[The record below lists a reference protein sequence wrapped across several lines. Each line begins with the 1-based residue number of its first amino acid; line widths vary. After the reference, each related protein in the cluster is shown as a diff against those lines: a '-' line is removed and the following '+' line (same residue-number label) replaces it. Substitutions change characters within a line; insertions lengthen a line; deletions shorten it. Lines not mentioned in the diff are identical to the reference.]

1 MRQIAKPHPST
12 AFKCCADGAGF
23 NNMSYCDKLI
33 RREQAIVNEGV
44 DVLKLLIERPQ
55 PTLLDDNNPKRRM
68 MTESRKTSF
77 MVVDKRLKNNYEK
90 EEEEVKDQIMYTD
103 RRNEIWLGANPL
115 PMAVHQMSSNKDTTA
130 HKLVDKDKVVTLQVQ
145 NFECFCGVCMGITTE
160 SKKPE
165 RESCPNKLITIQSDY
180 IAKRIDFKLSS
191 GEKSKDPYVFLGKGV
206 KLDRDNLPVI
216 AIETK
221 PDTIRYAIMLQAPN
235 MSSTKAKDNIKCP
248 LDGDQKYCIPAKTY
262 YVKVHWLEEMENSSS
277 DNKRFKP
284 CDPVGNTDTERKE
297 NQLFPADRICIPSD
311 FSTSSNY
318 ADLIA
323 SGNTYQRLNYLGI
336 TEKSDSSLPLGYR
349 FNQDV
354 SQMGKLITVRKY
366 VSQDMTCDDIDSEN
380 EEEDMSY

>member
-1 MRQIAKPHPST
+1 
-12 AFKCCADGAGF
+12 
-23 NNMSYCDKLI
+23 MSYCEKLI
-33 RREQAIVNEGV
+33 RGGQAIVNEGV
-44 DVLKLLIERPQ
+44 DVLKLLMKRPQ
-55 PTLLDDNNPKRRM
+55 PTQLDDDNPKSRM

-77 MVVDKRLKNNYEK
+77 MVVDKRLKNNYEN
-90 EEEEVKDQIMYTD
+90 EEQDVKDQILMYTD

-130 HKLVDKDKVVTLQVQ
+130 HKLVDKDKEVTLKVQ
-145 NFECFCGVCMGITTE
+145 DFECFCDVCMGKSTL

-180 IAKRIDFKLSS
+180 IAKRIDFKPSS

-206 KLDRDNLPVI
+206 KLDRDALPVI

-221 PDTIRYAIMLQAPN
+221 PDTFRYAIMLQAPN
-235 MSSTKAKDNIKCP
+235 KSSTKAKDNIKCP
-248 LDGDQKYCIPAKTY
+248 LDGDQKYSIPAKTD
-262 YVKVHWLEEMENSSS
+262 YVKVHWLEEMDDSSS

-311 FSTSSNY
+311 FSTSSKY
-318 ADLIA
+318 AALIA
-323 SGNTYQRLNYLGI
+323 SGDTCQRLNYLGI
-336 TEKSDSSLPLGYR
+336 TEKPDSSSSFGYS
-349 FNQDV
+349 FIQDV
-354 SQMGKLITVRKY
+354 SQMEELITVRKY

-380 EEEDMSY
+380 VEEDMSY

>member
-1 MRQIAKPHPST
+1 
-12 AFKCCADGAGF
+12 
-23 NNMSYCDKLI
+23 
-33 RREQAIVNEGV
+33 
-44 DVLKLLIERPQ
+44 
-55 PTLLDDNNPKRRM
+55 
-68 MTESRKTSF
+68 
-77 MVVDKRLKNNYEK
+77 
-90 EEEEVKDQIMYTD
+90 
-103 RRNEIWLGANPL
+103 
-115 PMAVHQMSSNKDTTA
+115 
-130 HKLVDKDKVVTLQVQ
+130 
-145 NFECFCGVCMGITTE
+145 
-160 SKKPE
+160 
-165 RESCPNKLITIQSDY
+165 
-180 IAKRIDFKLSS
+180 
-191 GEKSKDPYVFLGKGV
+191 
-206 KLDRDNLPVI
+206 
-216 AIETK
+216 
-221 PDTIRYAIMLQAPN
+221 MLQAPN

-262 YVKVHWLEEMENSSS
+262 YVKVHWLEDMDNSSS

>member
-1 MRQIAKPHPST
+1 M
-12 AFKCCADGAGF
+12 D
-23 NNMSYCDKLI
+23 
-33 RREQAIVNEGV
+33 
-44 DVLKLLIERPQ
+44 
-55 PTLLDDNNPKRRM
+55 
-68 MTESRKTSF
+68 
-77 MVVDKRLKNNYEK
+77 
-90 EEEEVKDQIMYTD
+90 
-103 RRNEIWLGANPL
+103 
-115 PMAVHQMSSNKDTTA
+115 
-130 HKLVDKDKVVTLQVQ
+130 
-145 NFECFCGVCMGITTE
+145 
-160 SKKPE
+160 
-165 RESCPNKLITIQSDY
+165 
-180 IAKRIDFKLSS
+180 
-191 GEKSKDPYVFLGKGV
+191 
-206 KLDRDNLPVI
+206 
-216 AIETK
+216 
-221 PDTIRYAIMLQAPN
+221 
-235 MSSTKAKDNIKCP
+235 
-248 LDGDQKYCIPAKTY
+248 
-262 YVKVHWLEEMENSSS
+262 NSSS